1 MSAKYNVI
9 PRGNPS
15 DPDAPKKYYP
25 SFTSSSKISL
35 RRVAE
40 EIASISTLSTI
51 DTVAVLEAF
60 LMIVPRHLANGNI
73 VDLGDFGSFRLKIK
87 SDGSDT
93 PDAVSA
99 RNITNILPHFLPGKP
114 FKQVISKTEFK
125 KA

>member
-1 MSAKYNVI
+1 M
-9 PRGNPS
+9 
-15 DPDAPKKYYP
+15 
-25 SFTSSSKISL
+25 
-35 RRVAE
+35 
-40 EIASISTLSTI
+40 
-51 DTVAVLEAF
+51 AVLEAF

-99 RNITNILPHFLPGKP
+99 RNITNILPHFLPSKP
-114 FKQVISKTEFK
+114 FKQVIAKTEFK